1 VSQPNNRS
9 ATERSLPAPAD
20 KQVATVAMAAAK
32 APAPAPAPPA
42 KPTEARSPAEIER
55 DIEATR
61 VRLAS
66 SIDELADRVSPKNV
80 AKRNVDRAKLVVLDE
95 SGAPRTNRIAALG
108 AAVAAI
114 AGIVLWRRRG

>member
-1 VSQPNNRS
+1 VSQSDNRAVSERTAAPVPASKPVAVPPAPVASPKPAEPRS
-9 ATERSLPAPAD
+9 A
-20 KQVATVAMAAAK
+20 
-32 APAPAPAPPA
+32 
-42 KPTEARSPAEIER
+42 AEIER

-61 VRLAS
+61 ERLAV

-80 AKRNVDRAKLVVLDE
+80 AKRGVEKAKLTVVDE
-95 SGAPRTNRIAALG
+95 TGAPRTTRLAAVG